1 MQLRSIKFVV
11 IGLLICFG
19 SSLQSE
25 VIFLKNGQKIEGRV
39 VRQSR
44 TIIEITTSKGLISL
58 PKSTIQRIQFV
69 PYTAEQKKQIEDQKQ
84 KKLLA
89 LQAERDRIEKQKLAD
104 AERERQLKLIQDQ
117 ELAEK
122 QKIAKEQAERAA
134 TLRELVEEGQIE
146 KPTDEP
152 ISYMD
157 FAWRSMVLPGWGHL
171 TLDRPIVGGAYMGA
185 GALLLYN
192 VLDKRRIAQ
201 AAIKENHNAVM
212 MNTVLF
218 AQSSSVAAPIRA
230 GLAQFSNA
238 RALTTYQKKVDNY
251 NHSLYLAGAFYGV
264 QLLHII
270 YNGIAWENGLL
281 IVDNQLNEK
290 SHTKKEGSIQTSF
303 GFTPEIKADGQS
315 LGSSASV
322 AISYYF

>member
-1 MQLRSIKFVV
+1 MQLRSIKFIV
-11 IGLLICFG
+11 IGLLLCFG

-25 VIFLKNGQKIEGRV
+25 VISLKNGQTMEGRV

-44 TIIEITTSKGLISL
+44 TTIEITTSKGLISL

-69 PYTAEQKKQIEDQKQ
+69 PYTTEQKNKIEEQKQ
-84 KKLLA
+84 KALLA

-134 TLRELVEEGQIE
+134 ALRELVKEGQIE

-157 FAWRSMVLPGWGHL
+157 FAWRSMVLPGWGHF
-171 TLDRPIVGGAYMGA
+171 TLDRPVIGSAYMGVW
-185 GALLLYN
+185 ALLLYN
-192 VLDKRRIAQ
+192 VVDKRSIAQ
-201 AAIKENHNAVM
+201 AAIKENHDAVIL
-212 MNTVLF
+212 NTMLF
-218 AQSSSVAAPIRA
+218 AQPGIATPQIRA
-230 GLAQFSNA
+230 GLAQAANA

-281 IVDNQLNEK
+281 IVDSQVNEK
-290 SHTKKEGSIQTSF
+290 SHIKKEGSFQTSF
-303 GFTPEIKADGQS
+303 GFMPELKADGQS